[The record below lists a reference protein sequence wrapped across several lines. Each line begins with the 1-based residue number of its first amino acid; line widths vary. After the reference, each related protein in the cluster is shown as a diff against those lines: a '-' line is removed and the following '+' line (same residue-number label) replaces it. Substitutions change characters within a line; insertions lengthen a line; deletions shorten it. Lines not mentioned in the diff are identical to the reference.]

1 MKIIEHHGNIKLQY
15 KQPIKHNKTTDKTT
29 IPQEIIEYLDIK
41 DTVYIYT
48 NTRGQT
54 TITTTK
60 PSTEHH
66 TCHVYKDHTI
76 NIPPTIIPS
85 ITVEDHILLILDLSS
100 VDDYKNGLGLLTI
113 TTP

>member
-15 KQPIKHNKTTDKTT
+15 QQPVKHNKTTDKTT
-29 IPQEIIEYLDIK
+29 IPQEIIQYLDIK
-41 DTVYIYT
+41 DTVYIYQ
-48 NTRGQT
+48 NKQGQT

-60 PSTEHH
+60 PTVEHH
-66 TCHVYKDHTI
+66 TTHVYKDNTI

-85 ITVEDHILLILDLSS
+85 ITTEDHILLTLDLSS

>member
-15 KQPIKHNKTTDKTT
+15 QQPVKHNKTTDKTT
-29 IPQEIIEYLDIK
+29 IPHEIIEYLNIK

-48 NTRGQT
+48 NRRGQT

-60 PSTEHH
+60 PHVEHH
-66 TCHVYKDHTI
+66 TTHVYKDHTI
-76 NIPPTIIPS
+76 NIPQTIIPS
-85 ITVEDHILLILDLSS
+85 IGVEDNVILTLDLSRA
-100 VDDYKNGLGLLTI
+100 DDYKNGLGLLTL